1 MTEMGSKLVLI
12 VPEILLFVGAVV
24 VAVLGLSGSRAVRG
38 AVPWTTIGFI
48 VAAIVA
54 TQIVFGDGEAVAAA
68 GLLIPKLGL
77 YLKTLVGVIAI
88 GLVLVG
94 TGMVDRRYEEAVR
107 DGRAGFD
114 PLRVVRGEYHAFL
127 LLSLAGTMLIANA
140 NDLIWLF
147 LAIELSSLP
156 TYVMVALGRGTRR
169 NMEAAIKYFFLGA
182 MSSATFLYGFALL
195 YGAAGTVSLTG
206 MQEVFAAQAAADGI
220 PLYGILGMVLALIG
234 LCFKL
239 TAVPMHFY
247 APDVY
252 QGAPTPVTGFISFV
266 PKVAGFAAIILLCA
280 ALGWSSHSTIDD
292 AGVRV
297 PIEGLP
303 GPVHATLWVIA
314 VLTMLLGNIGALIQT
329 SVKRMLA
336 YSSIANSGVMLVGVV
351 AGTAGGIDAVL
362 FYLATYGVATV
373 AIFGALSGLER
384 QGREIDKLEDLGGL
398 WKHHSGMAT
407 ILALGGF
414 SLVGLPP
421 LLGFW
426 GKFDVVVAGITA
438 GETVLVVI
446 LMVTSAMSAYYYLQ
460 LAGIPVVHK
469 PDARTEGIAP
479 SPNPWPR
486 IAAMVFGVGILL
498 VPIGARE
505 LMAAAERSTD
515 GSWLVPVQAGQA
527 AEAASGSTTVDEP
540 ASTPASSTASST
552 AAISSQDEPAEASG
566 SRQG

>member
-12 VPEILLFVGAVV
+12 TPEMILFAGSVL
-24 VAVLGLSGSRAVRG
+24 VAVLGLSRSRSIRG
-38 AVPWTTIGFI
+38 IVPWTTIGFI
-48 VAAIVA
+48 AAAIVA
-54 TQIVFGDGEAVAAA
+54 THIVYGRTDDVKAA
-68 GLLIPKLGL
+68 GLLLPQLGL
-77 YLKTLVGVIAI
+77 YLKTLVGVISI

-107 DGRAGFD
+107 DGRVGFD

-195 YGAAGTVSLTG
+195 YGAAGTVSLEG
-206 MQEVFAAQAAADGI
+206 MREVFAAQAAADGI
-220 PLYGILGMVLALIG
+220 PLFGILGMILAIIG

-280 ALGWSSHSTIDD
+280 TFGWSGHHTVDD
-292 AGVRV
+292 AGIKV

-303 GPVHATLWVIA
+303 RPVHATIWIIA
-314 VLTMLLGNIGALIQT
+314 VLTMILGNVGALLQS

-336 YSSIANSGVMLVGVV
+336 YSSIANSGVMLVGIV
-351 AGTAGGIDAVL
+351 AGTAGGIDAV
-362 FYLATYGVATV
+362 FFFLATYGVATV
-373 AIFGALSGLER
+373 AIFGVLAGLER
-384 QGREIDKLEDLGGL
+384 QGREIDSLEDLGGL

-407 ILALGGF
+407 MLALGGF

-426 GKFDVVVAGITA
+426 GKFDIVVAGIA
-438 GETVLVVI
+438 SGEIALVVV
-446 LMVTSAMSAYYYLQ
+446 LMATSAISSYYYLQ
-460 LAGIPVVHK
+460 LAGIPVVNK
-469 PDARTEGIAP
+469 PDARTEGISAGP
-479 SPNPWPR
+479 SPWPR
-486 IAAMVFGVGILL
+486 VAAMVFGVGILL

-505 LMAAAERSTD
+505 LMSAAETSTA
-515 GSWLVPVQAGQA
+515 GSWMTPPA
-527 AEAASGSTTVDEP
+527 AETTSEAKDPFEMEDE
-540 ASTPASSTASST
+540 AVATTA
-552 AAISSQDEPAEASG
+552 
-566 SRQG
+566 R

>member
-12 VPEILLFVGAVV
+12 TPEMILFAGSVL
-24 VAVLGLSGSRAVRG
+24 VAVLGLSRSRSIRG
-38 AVPWTTIGFI
+38 IVPWTTIGFI

-54 TQIVFGDGEAVAAA
+54 THIVYGRADDVKAA
-68 GLLIPKLGL
+68 GLLLPQLGL
-77 YLKTLVGVIAI
+77 YLKTLVGVISI

-107 DGRAGFD
+107 DGRVGFD

-195 YGAAGTVSLTG
+195 YGAAGTVSLEG
-206 MQEVFAAQAAADGI
+206 MREVFAAQAAADGI
-220 PLYGILGMVLALIG
+220 PLFGILGMILAIIG

-280 ALGWSSHSTIDD
+280 TFGWSGHHTIDD
-292 AGVRV
+292 AGIKV

-303 GPVHATLWVIA
+303 RPVHATIWIIA
-314 VLTMLLGNIGALIQT
+314 VLTMILGNVGALLQS

-336 YSSIANSGVMLVGVV
+336 YSSIANSGVMLVGIV
-351 AGTAGGIDAVL
+351 AGTAGGIDAV
-362 FYLATYGVATV
+362 FFFLATYGVATV
-373 AIFGALSGLER
+373 AIFGVLAGLER
-384 QGREIDKLEDLGGL
+384 QGREIDSLEDLGGL

-426 GKFDVVVAGITA
+426 GKFDIVIAGIASGEIALVVV
-438 GETVLVVI
+438 
-446 LMVTSAMSAYYYLQ
+446 LMATSAISSYYYLQ
-460 LAGIPVVHK
+460 LAGIPVVNK
-469 PDARTEGIAP
+469 PDARTEGISAGP
-479 SPNPWPR
+479 SPWPR
-486 IAAMVFGVGILL
+486 VAAMVFGVGILL

-505 LMAAAERSTD
+505 LMSAAETSTA
-515 GSWLVPVQAGQA
+515 GSWMAPPA
-527 AEAASGSTTVDEP
+527 AETTSEAKDPFEMEDE
-540 ASTPASSTASST
+540 AVATTA
-552 AAISSQDEPAEASG
+552 
-566 SRQG
+566 R